1 VGERRGRGRD
11 EEGRKKG
18 REGGRKLRK
27 SGSSQ
32 FTLTHSMS
40 NMEDYYSDKHFEYII
55 YDLFLI
61 DVWMY
66 YI

>member
-1 VGERRGRGRD
+1 
-11 EEGRKKG
+11 
-18 REGGRKLRK
+18 
-27 SGSSQ
+27 
-32 FTLTHSMS
+32 MS